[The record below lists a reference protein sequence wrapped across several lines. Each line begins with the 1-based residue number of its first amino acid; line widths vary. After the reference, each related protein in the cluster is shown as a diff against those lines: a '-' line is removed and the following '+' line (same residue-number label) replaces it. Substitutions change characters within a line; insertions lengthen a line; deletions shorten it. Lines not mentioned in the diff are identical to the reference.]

1 MTMDIKVYKKIVK
14 RYNMPHNSD
23 YDGKIENIS
32 KEFVCEFKT
41 SHVPGIGEILYIDD
55 EGLALEVVKKI
66 RMLNAFNEEYFVLEV
81 VTYTGYRVNAR
92 GWGETIPLVVDIEDK
107 KD

>member
-1 MTMDIKVYKKIVK
+1 MDIKVYKKIVK

-23 YDGKIENIS
+23 YHGKVENIS

-41 SHVPGIGEILYIDD
+41 SHVPEIGEILYIDD

-81 VTYTGYRVNAR
+81 MDYTGKRLNTY
-92 GWGETIPLVVDIEDK
+92 GSDTWWETIPLVVDIPD
-107 KD
+107 

>member
-1 MTMDIKVYKKIVK
+1 MDIKVYKKNIK
-14 RYNMPHNSD
+14 RIDMPYNRSM
-23 YDGKIENIS
+23 DGKIEEVS

-41 SHVPGIGEILYIDD
+41 SHVPEIGEILYIDD

-81 VTYTGYRVNAR
+81 VEYTGKKLKTH
-92 GWGETIPLVVDIEDK
+92 GSDTWWETIPLVVDIPD
-107 KD
+107 

>member
-1 MTMDIKVYKKIVK
+1 MDIKVYKKYIK
-14 RYNMPHNSD
+14 RIDMPYNRSM
-23 YDGKIENIS
+23 DGKIEEVS

-41 SHVPGIGEILYIDD
+41 SHVPEIGEILYIDD

-81 VTYTGYRVNAR
+81 IDYTGKRLNRY
-92 GWGETIPLVVDIEDK
+92 GSDTWWETIPLVVDIPD
-107 KD
+107 

>member
-1 MTMDIKVYKKIVK
+1 MDIKVYKKIVK

-23 YDGKIENIS
+23 YHGKVENIS

-41 SHVPGIGEILYIDD
+41 SHVPEIGEILYIDD

-81 VTYTGYRVNAR
+81 VTYTGYRVHR
-92 GWGETIPLVVDIEDK
+92 HGSDTWGETIPLVVDIPD
-107 KD
+107 